1 MNLISAYQQCFL
13 FVHWGN
19 AGRNVKEAKKSSY
32 LKIYKGGVSRPLVT
46 LFRLGASKLT
56 KAKEGPQPVMS
67 LTCTR
72 FK

>member
-1 MNLISAYQQCFL
+1 MFLICSLGKCWQ
-13 FVHWGN
+13 
-19 AGRNVKEAKKSSY
+19 NVKEAKKSSY